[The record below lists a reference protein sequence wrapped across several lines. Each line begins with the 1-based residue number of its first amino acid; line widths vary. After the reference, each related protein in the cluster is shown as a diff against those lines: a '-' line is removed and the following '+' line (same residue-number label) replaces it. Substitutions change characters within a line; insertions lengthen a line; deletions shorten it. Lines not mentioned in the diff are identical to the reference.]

1 MPSGMIRNLTELYQY
16 RALLIAL
23 SMRELKARY
32 RASVLGFL
40 WTFLNPTLNM
50 LVYVLVFKLLMKNST
65 PNYAYL
71 LFSGL
76 LPWIFFASSVMGATS
91 SISDRKDLLTKV
103 RFPAQVLPA
112 TVVLTNLINFLLSL
126 PLLLA
131 LGLFFGVMPTW
142 HMIFLVPVVLVQT
155 FFTLAVS
162 YLFAALNVAFR
173 DLQHIVAN
181 VVQMLFFLTPV
192 LWDLKAAPAVFGLTQ
207 QESQQLIL
215 TVNPMASIISS
226 WRDIFY
232 GVCGNTGT
240 VAEPIWLCQQRMP
253 DWQPLLSVAAVSVVV
268 MWISTN
274 VFERR
279 REEFAELV

>member
-1 MPSGMIRNLTELYQY
+1 MIRNFTELYQY

-40 WTFLNPTLNM
+40 WTFLNPSLNM
-50 LVYVLVFKLLMKNST
+50 LVYALVFGVLMRSAV
-65 PNYAYL
+65 PNYAYY
-71 LFSGL
+71 LFTGL
-76 LPWIFFASSVMGATS
+76 LPWIYFSSSVLGATTS
-91 SISDRKDLLTKV
+91 VSDRRDLLTKV

-131 LGLFFGVMPTW
+131 LGLFFGVRPTW
-142 HMIFLVPVVLVQT
+142 HVVFLVPVLLVQT
-155 FFTLAVS
+155 FFTLALS

-173 DLQHIVAN
+173 DLQHIITN
-181 VVQMLFFLTPV
+181 LLQMAFFLTPV
-192 LWDLKAAPAVFGLTQ
+192 LWDLKSVPALGSLTRE
-207 QESQQLIL
+207 ESQQLML
-215 TVNPMASIISS
+215 HFNPLASVMSA

-232 GVCGNTGT
+232 
-240 VAEPIWLCQQRMP
+240 EQRIP
-253 DWQPLLSVAAVSVVV
+253 NWEPLLSVAALSVLV
-268 MWISTN
+268 MWVSTN

>member
-1 MPSGMIRNLTELYQY
+1 MIRNLTELYQY

-50 LVYVLVFKLLMKNST
+50 FVYVLVFGMVMRSAV
-65 PNYAYL
+65 PNYAYY
-71 LFSGL
+71 LFTGL
-76 LPWIFFASSVMGATS
+76 LPWIFFSSSLLGGTS
-91 SISDRKDLLTKV
+91 SISDRRDLLTKV

-126 PLLLA
+126 PLLLG
-131 LGLFFGVMPTW
+131 LGMFFGVTPSW
-142 HMIFLVPVVLVQT
+142 HIVFLVPVLIVQT
-155 FFTLAVS
+155 FFTLALT
-162 YLFAALNVAFR
+162 YFFAALNVAFR
-173 DLQHIVAN
+173 DLQHIVGN
-181 VVQMLFFLTPV
+181 LVQMMFFVTPV
-192 LWDLKAAPAVFGLTQ
+192 LWDLKSVPAIGSMTKEQ
-207 QESQQLIL
+207 SQQFVMQL
-215 TVNPMASIISS
+215 NPMASVIAS

-232 GVCGNTGT
+232 EQKVPDWKPLLT
-240 VAEPIWLCQQRMP
+240 VAAISL
-253 DWQPLLSVAAVSVVV
+253 VV
-268 MWISTN
+268 MLISTW